1 MFDNSSVDYI
11 SEHINIT
18 TPQNGNNFPEVKT
31 DTIKKIENLLQNLR
45 KALEINHTIQN
56 SLINKITESH
66 QKMKKI
72 ESLLEKVNSIKKS
85 KPKKH
90 MKYPNYIPLESFYF
104 FTPKKTHLYYHLLER
119 VFESNKKDSDKDE
132 NTSTLEQKTK
142 MNRYNFSKQHDSSLN
157 NLIFINEKDKIINW
171 YKISAEMNNIFNNN
185 IKNNNNIN
193 NNYLIEEDNK
203 NEKEKENN
211 SIISLKDSGVGKS
224 SVILLYIEDYFSD
237 SLMSSI
243 GVDFKTKQIE
253 INDRVI
259 KMQIW
264 DTAGHEKFR
273 TITTSYY
280 KSAHAIIV
288 LYDITDETSFE
299 NIKNWMIDIDKFG
312 KQGVLKVLIG
322 NKKDLEKQ
330 RKVTREAG
338 ESLANKY
345 GINFFEVSAKDNTNI
360 EELFLDTAKCLLEK
374 NENAIVEDIG
384 TNVVLNSNKITL
396 KKKKKCC

>member
-104 FTPKKTHLYYHLLER
+104 FTPKNTHLYYHLLER

-243 GVDFKTKQIE
+243 GVDFKAKQIE

-264 DTAGHEKFR
+264 DTAEHEKFR
-273 TITTSYY
+273 TITTSYF

-288 LYDITDETSFE
+288 LCGVTDETSFE
-299 NIKNWMIDIDKFG
+299 NIKN
-312 KQGVLKVLIG
+312 
-322 NKKDLEKQ
+322 
-330 RKVTREAG
+330 
-338 ESLANKY
+338 
-345 GINFFEVSAKDNTNI
+345 
-360 EELFLDTAKCLLEK
+360 
-374 NENAIVEDIG
+374 
-384 TNVVLNSNKITL
+384 
-396 KKKKKCC
+396 